1 MILSGE
7 QRQKLRDALISAF
20 PSKAS
25 LEQMLAFQLNKN
37 LDVIAGGT
45 NLKEVVFNLIKTA
58 DAEGWVEKLIYAAR
72 EENPGNQSLKD
83 LAAPEDNSVQPNIRQ
98 KPHQE
103 QQSVK
108 LSKHIQIFLAHANE
122 DKPEVE
128 KIYKHLENKGYKP
141 WMDKKDLL
149 PGQNWREETPK
160 AIKQSQIFIAFFSQI
175 SVSKQGYMQKELRL
189 ALNHY
194 AQMPPGKIFLIPLK
208 LDDCEIPP
216 LQLPELGM
224 NLQDLH
230 WLDYR
235 ESDALEKLVRSIE
248 SIANY

>member
-1 MILSGE
+1 M
-7 QRQKLRDALISAF
+7 K
-20 PSKAS
+20 
-25 LEQMLAFQLNKN
+25 
-37 LDVIAGGT
+37 
-45 NLKEVVFNLIKTA
+45 
-58 DAEGWVEKLIYAAR
+58 
-72 EENPGNQSLKD
+72 
-83 LAAPEDNSVQPNIRQ
+83 QP
-98 KPHQE
+98 
-103 QQSVK
+103 
-108 LSKHIQIFLAHANE
+108 QIFLAHASE

-128 KIYKHLENKGYKP
+128 KIYKRLENKGYKP

-160 AIKQSQIFIAFFSQI
+160 AIKQSQIFIALFSQI

-235 ESDALEKLVRSIE
+235 ESDAFAKLVRSIE
-248 SIANY
+248 SVANY

>member
-7 QRQKLRDALISAF
+7 QRQKLQDALISAF

-25 LEQMLAFQLNKN
+25 LEQMLSLKLNKN
-37 LDVIAGGT
+37 LDRVAGGT
-45 NLKEVVFNLIKTA
+45 NLNEVVFNLIKA
-58 DAEGWVEKLIYAAR
+58 AEAENWVEELICAAR
-72 EENPGNQSLKD
+72 EQNPGNQSLKD
-83 LAAPEDNSVQPNIRQ
+83 VAAPENNSFQPKIKQ
-98 KPHQE
+98 KPHQD
-103 QQSVK
+103 QKSVK

-141 WMDKKDLL
+141 WMDKKDIL

-160 AIKQSQIFIAFFSQI
+160 AIKQSQIFIACFSQI
-175 SVSKQGYMQKELRL
+175 SVSKQGYMQQELRF

-216 LQLPELGM
+216 LQLPELGI

-230 WLDYR
+230 WLDYW
-235 ESDALEKLVRSIE
+235 EPDALEKLVRSIE
-248 SIANY
+248 SAAN